1 MKFECYVRIQS
12 RAIQVFFLTVCMT
25 YTHALRGSV
34 RNQKEYK
41 AEATAV
47 TMEGGRPVGQ
57 VQQVLDSPNRCLFV

>member
-1 MKFECYVRIQS
+1 
-12 RAIQVFFLTVCMT
+12 MT

-34 RNQKEYK
+34 RDQKEYK

-57 VQQVLDSPNRCLFV
+57 VQQVHDSPNRCLFV